1 MNFNTRLE
9 YLRMGPLCSTFFI
22 LPNLKKLSQISVVDI
37 IFAYFMFLLKS
48 WDSWQ

>member
-22 LPNLKKLSQISVVDI
+22 LPNLKKLSQISVDI